1 MNGTK
6 DKLSGERV
14 APVATATALAAI
26 GAAQRRI
33 AAERG
38 WCEGQDLVQW
48 DALADAHRALEQRDL
63 KIKDLEAKLSVAAT
77 RENAAALL
85 RDAQT
90 ILINIQTG
98 ARIALREPEIRR
110 DWVQL
115 LADWPYLTAWYRRCN
130 DALAPAAVT
139 GQMPDVARKDPL
151 GCLSCTHEACARYW
165 TESLG
170 GRHECRA
177 MADNA
182 CARPDFHLSA

>member
-6 DKLSGERV
+6 EKFSGERA

-48 DALADAHRALEQRDL
+48 DALADAQLALEQRDAQ
-63 KIKDLEAKLSVAAT
+63 IKELEAKLSVAAT

-98 ARIALREPEIRR
+98 ARIALRESEIRR
-110 DWVQL
+110 EWVQL
-115 LADWPYLTAWYRRCN
+115 LADWPYLAAWYRRCN
-130 DALAPAAVT
+130 DALAPTAVT
-139 GQMPDVARKDPL
+139 DQIPGVARKDPL
-151 GCLSCTHEACARYW
+151 GCLSCAHEACARYW
-165 TESLG
+165 TESFG
-170 GRHECRA
+170 GRYECGA